1 MALLYCSIIYASRK
15 LPPSPVVEAQ
25 GDYRHPYCPTSTSMG
40 TLSLVKCLV
49 TWQILSFVLSLWL
62 YPSLWFRHYG
72 SVTMALSV
80 IMPKCSNWWWH
91 VLSSRVVSCVFL
103 LFAVQLSHCLDSSM
117 TDNIVLL
124 FYSSSLERWTSLN
137 FLNLREASSS
147 SQLLHTVRLWLS
159 VITDW

>member
-1 MALLYCSIIYASRK
+1 MALLYCSIIYATRK
-15 LPPSPVVEAQ
+15 LPPSAVLEAQ
-25 GDYRHPYCPTSTSMG
+25 GDYRHPYCTTSTSMG

-49 TWQILSFVLSLWL
+49 TWQILSFV
-62 YPSLWFRHYG
+62 PS
-72 SVTMALSV
+72 LSV

-117 TDNIVLL
+117 TDNVVLL
-124 FYSSSLERWTSLN
+124 FFYSSSLERWTSLN
-137 FLNLREASSS
+137 FLSLREASSS